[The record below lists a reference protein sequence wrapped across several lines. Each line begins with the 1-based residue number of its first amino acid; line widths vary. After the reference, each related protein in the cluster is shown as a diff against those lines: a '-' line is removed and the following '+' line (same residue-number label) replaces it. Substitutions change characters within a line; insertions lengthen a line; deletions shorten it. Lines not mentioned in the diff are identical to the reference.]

1 MNPKCTTGTTGVR
14 RIGRRKLLG
23 SVVGLAGLSALAA
36 RRGSEERAPKAD
48 ERALRPPGA
57 LAERDFMA
65 ACVRCGLCVQA
76 CPFGTLR
83 LAGPEGPFAS
93 GTPYFRAREV
103 PCEMCETLPCV
114 PVCPTGALQPAL
126 KRIED
131 ARIGVAALSRPE
143 GCYSFIG
150 AARCNSCAR
159 ACPLGERAIVMKPG
173 RTRLGGRFTPTVDP
187 ATCTGCGKCEK
198 ACIAPEAVI
207 TVSAFRDGR
216 RGGA

>member
-1 MNPKCTTGTTGVR
+1 MNAKRTTGGR
-14 RIGRRKLLG
+14 RIGRRRLLG
-23 SVVGLAGLSALAA
+23 SALGLAGVAALTA
-36 RRGSEERAPKAD
+36 RRSGAERRPPPD
-48 ERALRPPGA
+48 DRALRPPGA
-57 LAERDFMA
+57 VAEHDFMA

-76 CPFGTLR
+76 CPYGTLR
-83 LAGPEGPFAS
+83 LAGDEAPFAP
-93 GTPYFRAREV
+93 GTPFFRAREV
-103 PCEMCETLPCV
+103 PCEMCRNVPCV

-131 ARIGVAALSRPE
+131 ARIGLASLSKPE
-143 GCYSFIG
+143 GCYSFVG

-173 RTRLGGRFTPTVDP
+173 PTRLGGRFTPTVDP

-198 ACIAPEAVI
+198 ACIAVEPVI

-216 RGGA
+216 RGSA

>member
-1 MNPKCTTGTTGVR
+1 MKGIVVDTTFTVPGGFV
-14 RIGRRKLLG
+14 
-23 SVVGLAGLSALAA
+23 A
-36 RRGSEERAPKAD
+36 RD
-48 ERALRPPGA
+48 
-57 LAERDFMA
+57 
-65 ACVRCGLCVQA
+65 
-76 CPFGTLR
+76 
-83 LAGPEGPFAS
+83 
-93 GTPYFRAREV
+93 V
-103 PCEMCETLPCV
+103 PCEMCETVPCV

-131 ARIGVAALSRPE
+131 ARIGVASLSQPE
-143 GCYSFIG
+143 GCYSFTG

-159 ACPLGERAIVMKPG
+159 ACPLGEKAIVMKPG